1 MPLHVGDK
9 APLFELPKSF
19 KERVSL
25 VDFRG
30 KKVVVVFYPYAFS
43 GVCTPEMCGISEMA
57 SDFSSLDAEVLA
69 ISCDPY
75 ETLLAFAKQNNLQH
89 TLLSDFWPHGE
100 VAKQYGVFV
109 DKIGAADRGS
119 FIIDRDG
126 VIAGTIMTN
135 LGTPRDPAE
144 YAEILKQID

>member
-25 VDFRG
+25 ADFRG
-30 KKVVVVFYPYAFS
+30 KKVVLVFYPYAFS

-69 ISCDPY
+69 ISCD
-75 ETLLAFAKQNNLQH
+75 LAARR
-89 TLLSDFWPHGE
+89 SVE
-100 VAKQYGVFV
+100 AVRGV
-109 DKIGAADRGS
+109 R
-119 FIIDRDG
+119 
-126 VIAGTIMTN
+126 
-135 LGTPRDPAE
+135 
-144 YAEILKQID
+144 